1 MADGASK
8 GYFGGMS
15 MTGDQIRSLQPALAA
30 HLERFRHCFK
40 RVESFRHWQQ
50 YISGLIMLLKR
61 KSIEP
66 IALAI
71 GVPVRTL
78 QEFLAFFAW
87 DHELVDQTLRV
98 MVAEEHASDVAIGV
112 VDASAHAKSGDK
124 TPGVKRQWC
133 GETGKIDNCVVG
145 QHLLY
150 TNNDPRN
157 PFSCVLASDL
167 FVPEEWSE
175 DRERCREAGIPDDVA
190 HRPKWR
196 IAVDQIET
204 AIRDGIQFRWI
215 TFDEDY
221 GHIRPFWFEL
231 DRLGQQAV
239 GEVSVDFRCWPRRP
253 WYRSH
258 NRAHASKR
266 VDNVCRHSPIFTK
279 KRWKRIKVKDVTRG
293 EALWDVK
300 AARVHLIDTSDKKHP
315 RPTTRKYWLIVARNV
330 LTGEI
335 KYFFSNAPARTPLEA
350 ILHVAFARWHVEKW
364 FERAKQETGF
374 GDFEMRTYTSLI
386 RHWLCAR
393 MAMFFLTSE
402 TVRLRGEKSGDHVR
416 AGGEGRARPGHAGVV
431 SIRTSEESQLAVR
444 VLPAPQQSLLREST
458 SDLCPAQEASA

>member
-1 MADGASK
+1 
-8 GYFGGMS
+8 
-15 MTGDQIRSLQPALAA
+15 MTGDQIRSLQAAVAA

-40 RVESFRHWQQ
+40 RLESFRHWQQ
-50 YISGLIMLLKR
+50 YISGLIMELKR

-98 MVAEEHASDVAIGV
+98 AVAEEHGSDVAIGV
-112 VDASAHAKSGDK
+112 VDSSAHAKSGDK

-133 GETGKIDNCVVG
+133 GESGKIDNCVIA

-167 FVPEEWSE
+167 FLPEEWSQ
-175 DRERCREAGIPDDVA
+175 DRDRCREAGIPDGVVY
-190 HRPKWR
+190 RPKWR
-196 IAVDQIET
+196 IAIAQLET
-204 AIRDGIQFRWI
+204 AIRDGVQFQWI

-221 GHIRPFWFEL
+221 GHVPSFWFEL
-231 DRLGQQAV
+231 DRLSQQAV
-239 GEVSVDFRCWPRRP
+239 GEVPANFRCWPRRP

-258 NRAHASKR
+258 NPAHASKR
-266 VDNVCRHSPIFTK
+266 VDNVCRYSPAFRK
-279 KRWKRIKVKDVTRG
+279 KPWKRIKVKDVTRG

-300 AARVHLIDTSDKKHP
+300 AARVHLVDASDPKHP
-315 RPTTRKYWLIVARNV
+315 RPTTRKYWLIMAKNV

-335 KYFFSNAPARTPLEA
+335 KYFVSNAPARAALEA
-350 ILHVAFARWHVEKW
+350 ILRVAFARWHIEKW

-386 RHWLCAR
+386 RHWLSAR
-393 MAMFFLTSE
+393 IAMFFLASE

-416 AGGEGRARPGHAGVV
+416 AGREGRAQPGLDPVV
-431 SIRTSEESQLAVR
+431 SVTPAPDESELAVR
-444 VLPAPQQSLLREST
+444 VLPAPQQGLLRKPPPH
-458 SDLCPAQEASA
+458 LRPAQETSP